1 MKKSLS
7 LICIGLI
14 ISGCSLFS
22 NIANADELSSF
33 EKCKMSVDRATNAW
47 RRYDDK
53 MDEND
58 IKGNI
63 TENLNVCNFGLDYN
77 NIINSCEQSAK
88 EGNAEAQFYL
98 GYAHYMDWCKKPNH
112 DTARIWIKKSADQ
125 NFSTAQTA
133 LVDFFGSSIDDI
145 ERKNL
150 LEKAAKQNDLYAIQ
164 SLAFYYEIRHDF
176 FKAIDYY
183 KKGYKLRDAESARK
197 LGDLSII
204 QKNDIKKA
212 LVWYE
217 KGANLKTDLKFTL
230 SVGKMYENG
239 LLHTNYF
246 NKEGKLSEININI
259 NKDYEKA
266 LFFYDLACKA
276 VRSDNIQKLNFK
288 ILPTQPDRSYS
299 KRACLF
305 YNTLKSRL

>member
-7 LICIGLI
+7 LICIGLVL
-14 ISGCSLFS
+14 SGCSLFS

-47 RRYDDK
+47 RRYYDK

-63 TENLNVCNFGLDYN
+63 TEKLNVCNFGLDYTDV
-77 NIINSCEQSAK
+77 INSCQQSAE

-98 GYAHYMDWCKKPNH
+98 GYAHYMDWCKKSDN

-125 NFSTAQTA
+125 NYPTA
-133 LVDFFGSSIDDI
+133 LTALADFWGRSIDDT
-145 ERKNL
+145 ERKEL

-183 KKGYKLRDAESARK
+183 KKGYELRDAESARK

-212 LVWYE
+212 LDWYE
-217 KGANLKTDLKFTL
+217 KGANIKTDLKFTL
-230 SVGKMYENG
+230 SVGRMYENG
-239 LLHTNYF
+239 LLHTSYF

-276 VRSDNIQKLNFK
+276 GRSDNIQKLIFK
-288 ILPTQPDRSYS
+288 ILPAQPDRSYS
-299 KRACLF
+299 KRACIF